1 MLWTLTLSLLLVGAA
16 VAPQQQDGTCTTSGG
31 QFGQRLTACRSGD
44 TVCTTDSHGGDA
56 YREYYARSELHAPGV
71 RLPPTPTAAELLPQQ
86 AAGPPIPGRGGPRW
100 EGDDGR

>member
-1 MLWTLTLSLLLVGAA
+1 MPLALTLSLLLGAA
-16 VAPQQQDGTCTTSGG
+16 VLGQQDGTCTTSGG

-56 YREYYARSELHAPGV
+56 YREFYARSACVGP
-71 RLPPTPTAAELLPQQ
+71 LPPTPTAAELLPQQ

>member
-31 QFGQRLTACRSGD
+31 QFGQRVTACRSGD

-56 YREYYARSELHAPGV
+56 YRQYYARTNCTHLAPAA
-71 RLPPTPTAAELLPQQ
+71 PTPTAADLLQQQ